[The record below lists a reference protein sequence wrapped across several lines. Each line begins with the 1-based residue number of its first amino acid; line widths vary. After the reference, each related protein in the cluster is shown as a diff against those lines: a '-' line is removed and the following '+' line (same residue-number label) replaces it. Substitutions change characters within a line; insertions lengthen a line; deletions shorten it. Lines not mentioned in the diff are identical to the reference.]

1 MLTVGSLVAV
11 RELGLSVLVTGP
23 PEALETELSWVHTTE
38 LPDPSGYIGRSELV
52 MTNGLWMPEVQ
63 PEAFV
68 EACCAAGARGI
79 VFGLLDAT
87 PRTPPALIDAC
98 REANLLLLQLPVEVP
113 FAAVTHAAANVLADD
128 RRGSL
133 MATLLRAETFAN
145 TLAAEHGAAGVLRV
159 LRREHPDLPLALVD
173 RTGALLAEAG
183 TSLTAADRT
192 VTTTALARKP
202 PPLELVLDTG
212 TATLVPVGAFGRP
225 EAALLCLRPAADLS
239 DAQQSAL
246 SQAAHFLVLDIARR
260 QAVRANEERF
270 AHELIDMIV
279 SGTGSTPDIT
289 RRLAAFGLDAG
300 EPLVVLAVSSRGET
314 TMSELAAG
322 LGAALSERG
331 IPAMTA
337 TGPHDVVVVLAWRQP
352 DGGLIDWCHGLAADL
367 SSYAPTLAVADPVHS
382 AGNLRTALLEARR
395 TSQVLGRTGR
405 NITVARLADLPT
417 YHTVLSSIEP
427 QLLQHL
433 RAILNP
439 LRAYDAKH
447 ADGALESTLRHLI
460 EYQGH
465 YTKTAQALHLH
476 VNGLYGRLDRIHT
489 LTGRDP
495 RTLEGRLDLL
505 LALEADALLAL

>member
-1 MLTVGSLVAV
+1 MLTVGALVAV

-52 MTNGLWMPEVQ
+52 MTNGLWMPEVV
-63 PEAFV
+63 PAAFV

-79 VFGLLDAT
+79 VFGLLDTT
-87 PRTPPALIDAC
+87 PETPPPLIDAC
-98 REANLLLLQLPVEVP
+98 RKADLLLLQLPIEVP

-128 RRGSL
+128 RRSPL
-133 MATLLRAETFAN
+133 IATLRRAETFAD
-145 TLAAEHGAAGVLRV
+145 TLAAEHGAEGVLRV
-159 LRREHPDLPLALVD
+159 LRREHPKLPLALVD

-183 TSLTAADRT
+183 ISLTADDRT
-192 VTTTALARKP
+192 VTMTALARKP
-202 PPLELVLDTG
+202 PPLELVLGAG
-212 TATLVPVGAFGRP
+212 TATLLPVGAFGQP

-239 DAQQSAL
+239 AAQQSAL

-260 QAVRANEERF
+260 QAVRASEERF

-289 RRLAAFGLDAG
+289 RRLAAFGLDAS
-300 EPLVVLAVSSRGET
+300 EALAVLAVSSRGDT
-314 TMSELAAG
+314 AMPELAAAV
-322 LGAALSERG
+322 GAALSGRG
-331 IPAMTA
+331 IPAMVA
-337 TGPHDVVVVLAWRQP
+337 TGPQDVVVVLAWRQP
-352 DGGLIDWCHGLAADL
+352 AGTLIEWCHRLAADL
-367 SSYAPTLAVADPVHS
+367 SPHSPTLAVADPVHS

-395 TSQVLGRTGR
+395 TSQVLARTSHDF
-405 NITVARLADLPT
+405 TVARLADLPT
-417 YHTVLSSIEP
+417 YHTVLSSTEP

-433 RAILNP
+433 SSILIP
-439 LRAYDAKH
+439 LREYDAKH
-447 ADGALESTLRHLI
+447 ADGALESTLRNLI

-465 YTKTAQALHLH
+465 YKKTAQALHLH
-476 VNGLYGRLDRIHT
+476 VNGLYGRLDRIRS